1 MSAARRNHVTLV
13 DVAREANCSVS
24 LASIVMRDAA
34 GASEESR
41 RRIKAV
47 AKRLGYRPDQR
58 ARALRSTRSGLI
70 GVTFA
75 IHQPFHAELIDG
87 LYAAA
92 DATEHE
98 LVLSAVVG
106 KIDDRR
112 AAETLLRDR
121 CEALIMIGPSLGTA
135 RLRMLTAEIP
145 VVTVARP
152 LETRDADVIR
162 IDDAGGITLAVNH
175 LVGLGHTRIIYAD
188 GAGAPSSAEREA
200 GYRQAMAAHG
210 LADEVTVLRGGMERE
225 DGLRL
230 AAALTQA
237 AGQATRS
244 GNASDVVGSPQGP
257 TAIVAFNDRLASGII
272 QELLT
277 AGVRVPQD
285 VSVVGFD
292 NARRSTNGQVPL
304 TTIDQNAPLMA
315 RLALERAIGRAA
327 SEYLPSEQILVPRLI
342 TRASTGPAR
351 A

>member
-1 MSAARRNHVTLV
+1 MSPARRNHVTLV

-24 LASIVMRDAA
+24 LASIVMRDAP
-34 GASEESR
+34 GASEDSR
-41 RRIKAV
+41 RRVKAV

-58 ARALRSTRSGLI
+58 ARALRATRSGLI

-75 IHQPFHAELIDG
+75 IHQPFHAEIVEG

-92 DATEHE
+92 QASEHE

-106 KIDDRR
+106 AIDDRR

-121 CEALIMIGPSLGTA
+121 CESLIMIGPSLG
-135 RLRMLTAEIP
+135 RGGLRNLAAEVP

-152 LETRDADVIR
+152 MEARDVDVIR
-162 IDDAGGITLAVNH
+162 TDDAGGISLAVTH
-175 LVGLGHTRIIYAD
+175 LIGLGHQRIVHVS
-188 GAGAPSSAEREA
+188 GAAAPSAPEREE
-200 GYRQAMAAHG
+200 GYRQAMGQAG
-210 LADEVTVLRGGMERE
+210 LSRHVQVLAGGVERE
-225 DGLRL
+225 DGLRV
-230 AAALTQA
+230 AAQLTAPSPSQ
-237 AGQATRS
+237 GDRLRI
-244 GNASDVVGSPQGP
+244 ASPHGP

-272 QELLT
+272 QGLLT

-292 NARRSTNGQVPL
+292 NARRSAGGQVPL

-327 SEYLPSEQILVPRLI
+327 AEYLPSEQVLVPRLV
-342 TRASTGPAR
+342 TRASSGPAPR
-351 A
+351 